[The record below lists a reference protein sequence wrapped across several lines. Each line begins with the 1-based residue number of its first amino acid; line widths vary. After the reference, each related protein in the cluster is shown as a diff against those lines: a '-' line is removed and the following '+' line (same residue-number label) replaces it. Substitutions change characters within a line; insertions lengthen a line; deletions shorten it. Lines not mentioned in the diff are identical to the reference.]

1 MYDDLVAATSEVL
14 GNGQQ
19 GEDVTWYRG
28 GGDEKP
34 RHVVLSLS
42 LTH

>member
-1 MYDDLVAATSEVL
+1 MHDDLVAATNEVL

-19 GEDVTWYRG
+19 GEDVTGYRG
-28 GGDEKP
+28 GGDEEP

-42 LTH
+42 